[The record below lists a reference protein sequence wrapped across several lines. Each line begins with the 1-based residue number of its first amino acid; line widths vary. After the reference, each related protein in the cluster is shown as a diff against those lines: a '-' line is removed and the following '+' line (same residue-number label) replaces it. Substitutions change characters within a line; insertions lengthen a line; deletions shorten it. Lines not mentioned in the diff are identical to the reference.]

1 MKSMQS
7 KTGSP
12 LVRTEAEL
20 ESRLT
25 SALNIAFPNIPREDL
40 IEQRH
45 FTVRL
50 GHGTYKIDSAAHW
63 KKYGRADVLIFH
75 RERPLAVIELKR
87 EDLTLTHD
95 DYEQAQSY
103 ANQLTP
109 RPPLVVVTNGK
120 DTRVYD
126 SSNGQQW
133 SGGQDASAAV
143 NKMLANSAKLAAADM
158 RWAIEALMGRETN
171 AWVPAVR
178 EETARLLIDI
188 TDQPGHS

>member
-1 MKSMQS
+1 M
-7 KTGSP
+7 
-12 LVRTEAEL
+12 
-20 ESRLT
+20 
-25 SALNIAFPNIPREDL
+25 
-40 IEQRH
+40 
-45 FTVRL
+45 
-50 GHGTYKIDSAAHW
+50 
-63 KKYGRADVLIFH
+63 IFH

-188 TDQPGHS
+188 TDQHGHSEHPFANNLLFLAKSRLL